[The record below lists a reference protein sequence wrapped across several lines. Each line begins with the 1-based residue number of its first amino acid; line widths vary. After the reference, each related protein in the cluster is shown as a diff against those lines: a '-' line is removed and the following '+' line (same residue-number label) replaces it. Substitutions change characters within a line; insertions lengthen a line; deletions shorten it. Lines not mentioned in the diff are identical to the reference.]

1 MSEEMPAEQESPGG
15 LPPTLAL
22 NRSGPLSGTVAAPGS
37 KSHTNRALV
46 IAALAEGESRLIG
59 PLVAHDTDAMVTGLR
74 AMGVR
79 IALDGDDYVVTGT
92 GGELGVAGGP
102 DVVIHAGDSGTTLRF
117 LTAVATLGRSVVTIT
132 GSDALMARPIGPL
145 VSALRELGCDVEA
158 TDGRGPV
165 TVRPGRPRAAR
176 IEVDAATSSQYVSAL
191 ALVSPYATVG
201 SSGRPD
207 SGGPASGGPASG
219 GPASGGPA
227 SGGPASGGPASGGP
241 ASGGPD
247 SGGAV
252 ELVPTGLGASGYVDL
267 TTGLMR
273 RWGVGVDTA
282 AGVITVSAGQRYRA
296 RTERIAGDA
305 SSAAHLFALAVATG
319 GEVSVTNLGLA
330 RSQPDMGIL
339 GVLSAMG
346 VSWHW
351 EGDDTVVVTG
361 PESLQPVEV
370 DLAPMPDLL
379 PVVAALASLAFGVSR
394 LSGLG
399 VARHHETDRVAAV
412 AAELAR
418 LGIATETTDDSL
430 VVKGGGPQGMVTI
443 CTYGD
448 HRMAM
453 AFAALG
459 ARLPF
464 IVIQDPACVAKT
476 FPGFWAVTQ
485 SLGLSWR
492 SRLNFT
498 GLKF

>member
-1 MSEEMPAEQESPGG
+1 MPAEQESPGG

-207 SGGPASGGPASG
+207 
-219 GPASGGPA
+219 
-227 SGGPASGGPASGGP
+227 SGGPASGGP